1 MGKIVRVGSRG
12 TSRRVTSKE
21 TDDWAGEDYKKI
33 MKERKEEAGNMF
45 VTVGRGTRKIK
56 FSDIKETAGS
66 PSAKGRY
73 VSTGRGT
80 GRRKV
85 A

>member
-12 TSRRVTSKE
+12 TSRKVVDKG
-21 TDDWAGEDYKKI
+21 DDNWSGEDYKKV
-33 MKERKEEAGNMF
+33 MKERKEQAGDVF
-45 VTVGRGTRKIK
+45 VTTGRGTRKIK
-56 FSDIKETAGS
+56 FSDIKDTSA

-85 A
+85 K